1 MDARDIIKG
10 PIVTEK
16 SMKLKDDFN
25 KYTFKVDKKANKIQI
40 KQAVEEIFKV
50 KVLKVATINVLPK
63 RKRVGQHV
71 GYTPA
76 YKKAICQIEK
86 GQKIEA
92 FEI

>member
-16 SMKLKDDFN
+16 SMKLKEDFN

-50 KVLKVATINVLPK
+50 KVLNVATINVLPK
-63 RKRVGQHV
+63 RKRVGQHI

-76 YKKAICQIEK
+76 YKKAICQIAK
-86 GQKIEA
+86 DQKIEA

>member
-1 MDARDIIKG
+1 M
-10 PIVTEK
+10 
-16 SMKLKDDFN
+16 
-25 KYTFKVDKKANKIQI
+25 ANKIQI

-50 KVLKVATINVLPK
+50 KVLNVATINVLPK

-76 YKKAICQIEK
+76 YKKAICQIAK
-86 GQKIEA
+86 DQKIEA

>member
-16 SMKLKDDFN
+16 SMKLKEDFN

-50 KVLKVATINVLPK
+50 KVLNVATINVLPK

-76 YKKAICQIEK
+76 YQKAICQIAK
-86 GQKIEA
+86 DQKIEA